1 MLLRDLLLQV
11 LDAKKIR
18 MTDEEMVNG
27 GGPPVEIDED
37 LHSRQ
42 VGKIFSLA
50 LKLLLCVGT
59 GLLHSVTRL
68 S

>member
-42 VGKIFSLA
+42 VGKIVSLA
-50 LKLLLCVGT
+50 LKLLLCV
-59 GLLHSVTRL
+59 
-68 S
+68 